1 MGFHIDVIPLDPG
14 KDAWTKSDL
23 YHRLFE
29 AGDEIK
35 PHPEY
40 PGEFYFSDGV
50 LMPTRFESA
59 TGDQWFVSVRLGF
72 SENRAAQIER
82 LQQIARSFGGRP
94 VPSEL

>member
-1 MGFHIDVIPLDPG
+1 MGFSIDVTPLDPKKG
-14 KDAWTKSDL
+14 AWTKSDL

-40 PGEFYFSDGV
+40 PGEFYFSEGV
-50 LMPTRFESA
+50 LMPTPVEHA

-72 SENRAAQIER
+72 SKDRTAQIER
-82 LQQIARSFGGRP
+82 LQRIARSFGGRP
-94 VPSEL
+94 VPPEL